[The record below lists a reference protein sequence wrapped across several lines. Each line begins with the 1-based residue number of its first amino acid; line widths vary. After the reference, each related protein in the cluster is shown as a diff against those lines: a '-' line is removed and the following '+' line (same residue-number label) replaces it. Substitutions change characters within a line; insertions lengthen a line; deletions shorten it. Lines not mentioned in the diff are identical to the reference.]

1 MMDSPEGAHVILR
14 PMTLADLSQ
23 VEEIEQV
30 SFPTP
35 WPEQAFHYELTH
47 NRNALCW
54 IAEWRPVGQE
64 PVIAATLVI
73 WLILDEAHIGT
84 LAVRLGY
91 RRQGIAQRLLAKG
104 LIESAR
110 SGATHALLE
119 VRESNQPAQ
128 GLYQKF
134 GFDVVGTRP
143 GYYQDTR
150 EDALLMT
157 LAPLDPDRL
166 AQLAEPR

>member
-1 MMDSPEGAHVILR
+1 MASTEGAHVNLR
-14 PMTLADLSQ
+14 PMTLADLHQ
-23 VEEIEQV
+23 VEEIEQA

-35 WPEQAFHYELTH
+35 WPKKAFQYELTS
-47 NRNALCW
+47 NRTALCW
-54 IAEWRPVGQE
+54 VAEWNPAGQD
-64 PVIAATLVI
+64 PIIVATLVI
-73 WLILDEAHIGT
+73 WMILDEAHIGT
-84 LAVRLGY
+84 LAVRPGY
-91 RRQGIAQRLLAKG
+91 RRQRIAQRLLAKG

-119 VRESNQPAQ
+119 VRESNQSAQ
-128 GLYQKF
+128 ELYQKF

-143 GYYQDTR
+143 GYYQDTQ

-166 AQLAEPR
+166 AQLAKPG